1 MKRSTLLL
9 LCLLVFV
16 LLVGGVAAWMYFSP
30 AGALAPVSAEDAVQE
45 VLDTTDT
52 AEWRAKYVSLC
63 APETSAFES
72 AETVAGDL
80 FDAAVQGQRLSFR
93 PDSENTSRL
102 APVYILSA
110 GENDLLTLTASYDKA
125 SRTWKVDEAPLKA
138 LQAEARTLTITVPEG
153 SAVSVNGTALSE
165 EYITDSRVPYTGISE
180 LETQFDTCP
189 YRMTYTI
196 PGIYEAV
203 QVDVSREAG
212 VLLLYSD
219 GTRFDYTVPDAG
231 THAFRVTAPQEAAVT
246 AGGALLTDAQ
256 VVSFAPLSTHV
267 DIPDELAGALP
278 VYAVYAAG
286 GLYSDPTFAAA
297 LPDGTALT
305 PTTGADGFPTFEL
318 PGNETLQNECHERV
332 ENYMHEIA
340 GYGSGNTASN
350 YPTGYVAPGSSLMLY
365 FQYALDTL
373 HWTRGWTVTFNE
385 VKSWGYVPLGED
397 AFLCQGE
404 ANFTTATRHETRENI
419 VDYEMLWVRQNG
431 TWYIQDMSFL

>member
-16 LLVGGVAAWMYFSP
+16 LLVGGAAAWMYFSP

-138 LQAEARTLTITVPEG
+138 LQAEARTLAITVPEG

-189 YRMTYTI
+189 YRMTYTV

-278 VYAVYAAG
+278 VYTVYAAG

-318 PGNETLQNECHERV
+318 PGNEVLWSECHERV
-332 ENYMHEIA
+332 ENYMQEIA

-404 ANFTTATRHETRENI
+404 VNFTTATRHETRENI

>member
-1 MKRSTLLL
+1 
-9 LCLLVFV
+9 
-16 LLVGGVAAWMYFSP
+16 MYFSP

-93 PDSENTSRL
+93 PDSEKTSRL

-189 YRMTYTI
+189 YRMTYTV

-278 VYAVYAAG
+278 VYTVYAAG

-318 PGNETLQNECHERV
+318 PGNEVLWSECHERV
-332 ENYMHEIA
+332 ENYMQEIA

>member
-1 MKRSTLLL
+1 MKRSALLL
-9 LCLLVFV
+9 ICLLLFV
-16 LLVGGVAAWMYFSP
+16 LLVGGAAAWMYFSP
-30 AGALAPVSAEDAVQE
+30 TGALAPVSAEDAVQE

-63 APETSAFES
+63 APETSVFEN

-80 FDAAVQGQRLSFR
+80 FDAAVQGQTFSFR
-93 PDSENTSRL
+93 LDSENTSRR

-110 GENDLLTLTASYDKA
+110 GDANLLTLTASYNKA
-125 SRTWKVDEAPLKA
+125 SRSWKVDEAPLDA
-138 LQAEARTLTITVPEG
+138 LHAEARTLTITVPEG
-153 SAVSVNGTALSE
+153 SAVSVNGIALGE
-165 EYITDSRVPYTGISE
+165 EYTTDRRVPYTGISE

-189 YRMTYTI
+189 YRVTYTV

-203 QVDVSREAG
+203 QVDISREAG

-231 THAFRVTAPQEAAVT
+231 THAFRVTAPQEATVT
-246 AGGALLTDAQ
+246 AGGATLTDAQ

-286 GLYSDPTFAAA
+286 GLYSDPAFTAA

-305 PTTGADGFPTFEL
+305 ETTGADGFPTFEL
-318 PGNETLQNECHERV
+318 PGNEALWNECHERV
-332 ENYMHEIA
+332 ENYMREIA
-340 GYGSGNTASN
+340 GYGSGNTGAN
-350 YPTGYVAPGSSLMLY
+350 YPSGYVVPGAPLQLY

-404 ANFTTATRHETRENI
+404 ASFTTATRHETKENI

-431 TWYIQDMSFL
+431 TWYVQDMSFL

>member
-16 LLVGGVAAWMYFSP
+16 LLVGGAAAWMYFSP

-80 FDAAVQGQRLSFR
+80 FDAAMQGQRLSFR

-110 GENDLLTLTASYDKA
+110 GENDLLTLTANYDKA

-138 LQAEARTLTITVPEG
+138 LQAEARTLAITVPEG
-153 SAVSVNGTALSE
+153 SAVSVNGIALSE
-165 EYITDSRVPYTGISE
+165 EYITDSHVPYTGISE

-189 YRMTYTI
+189 YRMTYTV

-278 VYAVYAAG
+278 VYTVYAAG

-318 PGNETLQNECHERV
+318 PGNEVLWSECHERV

-350 YPTGYVAPGSSLMLY
+350 YPAGYVAPGSSLMLY

>member
-16 LLVGGVAAWMYFSP
+16 LLVGGAAAWMYFSP

-125 SRTWKVDEAPLKA
+125 SRTWKVDEAPLKV
-138 LQAEARTLTITVPEG
+138 LQAEARTLAITVPEG
-153 SAVSVNGTALSE
+153 SVVSVNGTALSE

-189 YRMTYTI
+189 YRMTYTV

-256 VVSFAPLSTHV
+256 AVSFAPLSTHV

-278 VYAVYAAG
+278 VYTVYAAG

-318 PGNETLQNECHERV
+318 PGNEVLWSECHERV
-332 ENYMHEIA
+332 ENYMQEIA

>member
-16 LLVGGVAAWMYFSP
+16 LLVGGAAAWMYFSP

-102 APVYILSA
+102 ASVYILSA

-138 LQAEARTLTITVPEG
+138 LQAEARTLAITVPEG
-153 SAVSVNGTALSE
+153 SAVSVNGTTLSE

-189 YRMTYTI
+189 YRMTYTV

-278 VYAVYAAG
+278 VYTVYAAG

-318 PGNETLQNECHERV
+318 PGNEVLWSECHERV
-332 ENYMHEIA
+332 ENYMQEIA

-397 AFLCQGE
+397 AFLCQGKV
-404 ANFTTATRHETRENI
+404 NFTTATRHETRENI

>member
-16 LLVGGVAAWMYFSP
+16 LLVGGAAAWMYFSP

-80 FDAAVQGQRLSFR
+80 FDAAVQGQSLSFR

-138 LQAEARTLTITVPEG
+138 LQAEARTLAITVPEG

-165 EYITDSRVPYTGISE
+165 EYITDSHVPYTGISE

-189 YRMTYTI
+189 YRMTYTV

-278 VYAVYAAG
+278 VYTVYAAG

-318 PGNETLQNECHERV
+318 PGNEVLWSECHERV
-332 ENYMHEIA
+332 ENYMQEIA

>member
-16 LLVGGVAAWMYFSP
+16 LLVGGAAAWMYFSP

-80 FDAAVQGQRLSFR
+80 FDAAVQGRRLSFR

-189 YRMTYTI
+189 YRMTYTV

-267 DIPDELAGALP
+267 DIPDELAGTLP
-278 VYAVYAAG
+278 VYTVYAAG

-318 PGNETLQNECHERV
+318 PGNEVLWSECHERV
-332 ENYMHEIA
+332 ENYMQEIA

>member
-16 LLVGGVAAWMYFSP
+16 LLVGGAAAWMYFSP

-138 LQAEARTLTITVPEG
+138 LQAEARTLAITVPEG

-189 YRMTYTI
+189 YRMTYTV

-256 VVSFAPLSTHV
+256 VVSLAPLSTHV

-278 VYAVYAAG
+278 VYTVYAAG

-318 PGNETLQNECHERV
+318 PGNEVLWSECHERV
-332 ENYMHEIA
+332 ENYMQEIA

-350 YPTGYVAPGSSLMLY
+350 YPAGYVAPGSSLMLY